1 MTGCKENF
9 AELDTS
15 IGGIV
20 KFGDNSTVAI
30 NGRGTVLIEGRTGQ
44 HKAITDVYY
53 ISKLTSNIISLGQ
66 LKERD
71 CRVVLEDGYLKV
83 YDHKEQLLIRVV
95 ISFGDMATENI
106 IFKPPLL
113 ILLLLLFCEVDHQI
127 QNTEYVILAVT
138 LLERYRFGR
147 LNFPRVFRALAPTYS
162 KILSL

>member
-53 ISKLTSNIISLGQ
+53 IPKLTINIISLGQ
-66 LKERD
+66 LEERD
-71 CRVVLEDGYLKV
+71 CRVVLEDKGV
-83 YDHKEQLLIRVV
+83 
-95 ISFGDMATENI
+95 
-106 IFKPPLL
+106 
-113 ILLLLLFCEVDHQI
+113 
-127 QNTEYVILAVT
+127 
-138 LLERYRFGR
+138 
-147 LNFPRVFRALAPTYS
+147 
-162 KILSL
+162 